1 MDGVLVDSNSTGI
14 NNDTKKEYKDQI
26 YNAPDFFKDMT
37 PLEGAI
43 DAYKILCKKFDTYIL
58 TAAPWGN
65 PTAANNKIDWVKKY
79 LPDEA
84 YKRIIISHNKHL
96 CMGDYLVDDSTR
108 NGAAEFVGEHIH
120 FGTDT
125 FPDWKSVLDYLS
137 DKS

>member
-1 MDGVLVDSNSTGI
+1 MDGVLVDSHYTGI
-14 NNDTKKEYKDQI
+14 DDNTKKKFKDQLF
-26 YNAPDFFKDMT
+26 NAPDFFKDML

-43 DAYKILCKKFDTYIL
+43 DAYKILCKQFDTYIL

-65 PTAANNKIDWVKKY
+65 PTDANNKIDWVKKY
-79 LPDEA
+79 LPDQA
-84 YKRIIISHNKHL
+84 YKRIIISHNKNL

-108 NGAAEFVGEHIH
+108 NGAGEFSGEHIH
-120 FGTDT
+120 FGTDK

>member
-37 PLEGAI
+37 PLNGAI

>member
-1 MDGVLVDSNSTGI
+1 MAVPVAIIGLS
-14 NNDTKKEYKDQI
+14 
-26 YNAPDFFKDMT
+26 APDTF
-37 PLEGAI
+37 
-43 DAYKILCKKFDTYIL
+43 IL

-79 LPDEA
+79 LPNEA

-96 CMGDYLVDDSTR
+96 CIGDYLVDDSTR
-108 NGAAEFVGEHIH
+108 NGAGEFTGEHIH

>member
-14 NNDTKKEYKDQI
+14 DNDTKKKYKDQI

-37 PLEGAI
+37 PLNGAI

>member
-1 MDGVLVDSNSTGI
+1 MDGVLVDSHSTGI
-14 NNDTKKEYKDQI
+14 DDNTKKKFKDQLF
-26 YNAPDFFKDMT
+26 NAPDFFKDML

-43 DAYKILCKKFDTYIL
+43 DAYKILCKQFDTYIL

-84 YKRIIISHNKHL
+84 YKRIIISHNKNL

-108 NGAAEFVGEHIH
+108 NGAGEFSGEHIH
-120 FGTDT
+120 FGTDK

>member
-14 NNDTKKEYKDQI
+14 DNDTKKEYKDQI

-37 PLEGAI
+37 PLNGAI

-108 NGAAEFVGEHIH
+108 NGAAEFIGEHIH

-125 FPDWKSVLDYLS
+125 FPDWKSVLNYLS

>member
-14 NNDTKKEYKDQI
+14 DNDTKKEYKDQI

-37 PLEGAI
+37 PLVGAI
-43 DAYKILCKKFDTYIL
+43 DAYKILCKQFDTYIL

-79 LPDEA
+79 LPAEA

-108 NGAAEFVGEHIH
+108 NGAGEFTGEHIH